1 MNKSTMKRWKKNPWS
16 VVLSLSRRG
25 WLNCLSDKTYLS
37 IMYRAK
43 LGKKLDLTAPKTFNE
58 KMQWMKLYD
67 RNPIYSSMVDKYE
80 VKQIVAAQIGHE
92 HIVPVIGGPWQSVD
106 EIDFDSLPSQFVLK
120 TTHDC
125 GGVRICKDKQS
136 FDKQGAAAFLNRH
149 MQRNYYLN
157 CREWPYK
164 NIVPRLF
171 AEAYISDEA
180 NAVLPVYK
188 IFCFDGKPK
197 IIQAIQNDKQKDE
210 TIDYFDPQWNKL
222 DLRQNFPNSLV
233 PPKRPENLDTMLDI
247 AQKLSQGHAF
257 IRVDLYEAN
266 ECVYFS
272 EYTFYSDAGFAE
284 FHPNEWDET
293 LGAWIQLPDQ
303 K

>member
-1 MNKSTMKRWKKNPWS
+1 MA
-16 VVLSLSRRG
+16 LSFARRG
-25 WLNCLSDKTYLS
+25 WLNFLSDKTYLS

-43 LGKKLDLTAPKTFNE
+43 LGKKPDFSAPKTFNE
-58 KMQWMKLYD
+58 KMQWLKLFD

-80 VKQIVAAQIGHE
+80 VKQIVAGKIGHE
-92 HIVPVIGGPWQSVD
+92 HIVPVVGGPWQSAD

-125 GGVRICKDKQS
+125 GGVRICKDKRS
-136 FDKQGAAAFLNRH
+136 FDTKGAVAFLNRH

-164 NIVPRLF
+164 NIVPRIF
-171 AEAYISDEA
+171 AEAYISDEV
-180 NAVLPVYK
+180 NTVLPVYK
-188 IFCFDGKPK
+188 IFCFDGQPK
-197 IIQAIQNDKQKDE
+197 MIQAIQNDKQKDE
-210 TIDYFDPQWNKL
+210 TIDYFDPQWNNL
-222 DLRQNFPNSLV
+222 ELRQNFPNSSVL
-233 PPKRPENLDTMLDI
+233 PKRPENLDTMLDI
-247 AQKLSQGHAF
+247 AKKLSQGHAF

-266 ECVYFS
+266 GCVYFS

-284 FHPNEWDET
+284 FHPEEWDET
-293 LGAWIQLPDQ
+293 LGSWIQLPSR